1 MGNATGPWA
10 VEAATPDGS
19 RELRSPALH
28 PTLHRMK
35 RTTSPAR
42 RLLIAAIALCVAGW
56 ANPSVA
62 ATGATV
68 SDYRLSLSDEL
79 PMLRGYAQPSVETPP
94 AAWRFAWGPW
104 GVARWGA
111 WMTSGL
117 RLDLPVGTIDPS
129 APYAVG
135 WHPRWGLEH
144 AHPNLDDAWSVQRVF
159 GPSSP
164 DFFGPTNAP
173 PSFWSMKGWNAG
185 SVSEACSHRAVR
197 FTRYQ
202 GETDSFPLLACDG
215 SVSADAI
222 DRLSV
227 MARPPGVARPS
238 LPLPDEPESGAGEGE
253 WLRSVRLVNPRLVWL
268 LEQVAEA
275 YPFRGIYIVSGY
287 RTGPNEGMHA
297 LGRAIDLQVM
307 GVSNERVYRTC
318 RRFQDVGCGYY
329 PNHAFVHMDVR
340 PAGTGSRYWV
350 DVSEPGQASEYV
362 ASWPGVEDGRGATFD
377 AGAR

>member
-1 MGNATGPWA
+1 
-10 VEAATPDGS
+10 
-19 RELRSPALH
+19 
-28 PTLHRMK
+28 MK